1 MGLLMDPRLKCVSH
15 PIVSVGERT
24 KAINIITNLL
34 KSRMNSSVLNVAR
47 CSNVYSSAVSVVSQH
62 SDPNDFSAYM
72 TPMLHPTVLGED
84 TAESIMSRYLEMP
97 PPEKDETALQW
108 WTSTRVEKEL
118 KELVV
123 VALDILII
131 PATSASIERTF
142 SASGNF
148 ITAKR
153 SNISP
158 NTIKSLLQ
166 VKLNTGKLL

>member
-1 MGLLMDPRLKCVSH
+1 M
-15 PIVSVGERT
+15 
-24 KAINIITNLL
+24 
-34 KSRMNSSVLNVAR
+34 
-47 CSNVYSSAVSVVSQH
+47 
-62 SDPNDFSAYM
+62 F
-72 TPMLHPTVLGED
+72 
-84 TAESIMSRYLEMP
+84 RYLEMP
-97 PPEKDETALQW
+97 SPEKDETALQW

-131 PATSASIERTF
+131 PATSASIERMF
-142 SASGNF
+142 LASGNF